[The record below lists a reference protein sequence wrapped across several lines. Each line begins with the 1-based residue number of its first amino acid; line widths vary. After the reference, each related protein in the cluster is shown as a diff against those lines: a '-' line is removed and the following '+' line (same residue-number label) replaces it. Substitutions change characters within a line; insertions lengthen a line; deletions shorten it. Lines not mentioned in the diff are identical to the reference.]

1 MDKVSKMFTLYM
13 LLNNDL
19 VSKGDK
25 RSVKFGMLENLE
37 NS

>member
-1 MDKVSKMFTLYM
+1 MDKASKIFTLYI
-13 LLNNDL
+13 LSNNDL
-19 VSKGDK
+19 VSKENK